1 MPNSRSVCQSLSY
14 VRINIK
20 FNIMEGKIFNDSA
33 NIYQDQAKVLFE
45 YYKSAAEKIVNEEK
59 SYEEKISN
67 AEYQITKYKEDIRKT
82 KKQRTWAW
90 VLCWTLVGLVI
101 ALMKN
106 SRIKELEA
114 MVDEKNRE
122 IAGFRKAYN
131 EIFRDYRVTKMGV
144 AYVPVAKR
152 VAYNDKSFIVDQ
164 SGVTDKE
171 KFTLQVIKQNELIN
185 DAVADLQN
193 LSKSAPIVES
203 STEPE
208 PVNTSDLSK
217 SIQKV
222 NFNDYFGKLDRTLR
236 TISYSLGNIEEY
248 NVELPVV
255 FPDTEYARFL
265 KDHAATKVD
274 GSPIFN
280 VFDTSQFDGDIRKF
294 NQLNE
299 TRKALSNQSE
309 QVDKVLKTLMVDMAD
324 AVQSTAAKKVASAG
338 TLVEY
343 SNRILFN
350 ILKAPYNFYSPVL
363 EADEIERIRNEKF
376 DYESVDYSY
385 KPFNL
390 RDSSKVK
397 LDIRSMSWVA
407 DDGSRTNVPFGV
419 NQIQYEVIAPIV
431 SNLLKDTRKE
441 RIEIYNHIKDQKLSY
456 LNKWHQDTEDFYGRN
471 RAEAADIINLMRS
484 TLSEYSAAYNT
495 LAAYKKTEE
504 SMTASQTLESA
515 VTEAK
520 DNSAEVL
527 AGYQAQAQQVTQT
540 QQEFS
545 DYMDRLHEDIDA
557 RAEKFG
563 YVEYYDASLRDKR
576 ARDTAV
582 AANNVNLLDERRKPL
597 AEVSP
602 LLAQN
607 SELPPEPS
615 IEQAAYEFA
624 GINLNAVAKE
634 ALAELHEVE
643 FAQSSHSVN
652 NVSEPEN
659 EPEPVED
666 LVVEP
671 EDDTEEEV
679 FTSPED
685 GDEGF
690 EDIEDSEDVDDY
702 EEEDEEYD
710 EEEPDEEYE
719 DDEEDVED
727 DYEEGEEELEEDDEE
742 EVEAEEEQEE
752 YIEEEVVDE
761 EQDEDVEEEAEVA
774 EEEAPAPAKVS
785 VGDIEQLVEYLL
797 EEDMDDEYGVQ
808 AVAANLMTLME
819 HLKRAKGD
827 ERSVIEMRLAELY
840 NDAKG
845 IEAELKKS
853 K

>member
-1 MPNSRSVCQSLSY
+1 
-14 VRINIK
+14 
-20 FNIMEGKIFNDSA
+20 MEGKIFNDSA
-33 NIYQDQAKVLFE
+33 NIYQDQAKVLYE

-59 SYEEKISN
+59 IYEDKIKN
-67 AEYQITKYKEDIRKT
+67 AEYQIKKYNEDMGKAKTIRT
-82 KKQRTWAW
+82 IGW
-90 VLCWTLVGLVI
+90 VFCWTLVGLIV
-101 ALMKN
+101 ALIKN
-106 SRIKELEA
+106 SQVKEFEA
-114 MVDEKNRE
+114 LIDEQNGD
-122 IAGFRKAYN
+122 IAKFKQAHKD
-131 EIFRDYRVTKMGV
+131 IFRDYRVTKMGV

-164 SGVTDKE
+164 SGVTGNE

-185 DAVADLQN
+185 EAVANLQD
-193 LSKSAPIVES
+193 LSKSAPIVEGS
-203 STEPE
+203 SEPE
-208 PVNTSDLSK
+208 SINTGDLSK

-255 FPDTEYARFL
+255 FPDTEYAKFL
-265 KDHAATKVD
+265 KEHAATTVD

-280 VFDTSQFDGDIRKF
+280 VFDTNQFDGDIKRF
-294 NQLNE
+294 NDLNE

-324 AVQSTAAKKVASAG
+324 AVQSTAAKKVASASS
-338 TLVEY
+338 LVEY

-363 EADEIERIRNEKF
+363 EAEEIERIRNEKF

-407 DDGSRTNVPFGV
+407 DDGSRTTVPFGV
-419 NQIQYEVIAPIV
+419 NQIQYEIIAPIV

-495 LAAYKKTEE
+495 LTAYKKTEE
-504 SMTASQTLESA
+504 TMKAEQSLESA
-515 VTEAK
+515 VTETQ

-563 YVEYYDASLRDKR
+563 YIEYYDASLRDKK

-582 AANNVNLLDERRKPL
+582 AAENVNLLDERRKPL
-597 AEVSP
+597 AEVNP

-615 IEQAAYEFA
+615 IEKEAYEYA

-634 ALAELHEVE
+634 ALDELDEVE
-643 FAQSSHSVN
+643 HSS
-652 NVSEPEN
+652 VSHDATEPQEDDVIQEPEVQQMADESQ
-659 EPEPVED
+659 EPELPQESDESQDEENDSKSQDEEEIVTVNSVRSKLEELKELD
-666 LVVEP
+666 VDEEYNLDELSTMF
-671 EDDTEEEV
+671 ESIQEQIQTASTEEEMNAA
-679 FTSPED
+679 FEQLHYLNETADSIKAQLSGSEESDDED
-685 GDEGF
+685 ENDDEADF
-690 EDIEDSEDVDDY
+690 NSQ
-702 EEEDEEYD
+702 EEE
-710 EEEPDEEYE
+710 
-719 DDEEDVED
+719 
-727 DYEEGEEELEEDDEE
+727 
-742 EVEAEEEQEE
+742 
-752 YIEEEVVDE
+752 
-761 EQDEDVEEEAEVA
+761 
-774 EEEAPAPAKVS
+774 
-785 VGDIEQLVEYLL
+785 
-797 EEDMDDEYGVQ
+797 
-808 AVAANLMTLME
+808 
-819 HLKRAKGD
+819 
-827 ERSVIEMRLAELY
+827 
-840 NDAKG
+840 
-845 IEAELKKS
+845 
-853 K
+853 

>member
-101 ALMKN
+101 AMMKN

-280 VFDTSQFDGDIRKF
+280 VFDTSQ
-294 NQLNE
+294 E
-299 TRKALSNQSE
+299 
-309 QVDKVLKTLMVDMAD
+309 
-324 AVQSTAAKKVASAG
+324 VQS
-338 TLVEY
+338 
-343 SNRILFN
+343 
-350 ILKAPYNFYSPVL
+350 
-363 EADEIERIRNEKF
+363 
-376 DYESVDYSY
+376 
-385 KPFNL
+385 
-390 RDSSKVK
+390 
-397 LDIRSMSWVA
+397 
-407 DDGSRTNVPFGV
+407 
-419 NQIQYEVIAPIV
+419 
-431 SNLLKDTRKE
+431 
-441 RIEIYNHIKDQKLSY
+441 
-456 LNKWHQDTEDFYGRN
+456 
-471 RAEAADIINLMRS
+471 
-484 TLSEYSAAYNT
+484 
-495 LAAYKKTEE
+495 
-504 SMTASQTLESA
+504 
-515 VTEAK
+515 
-520 DNSAEVL
+520 
-527 AGYQAQAQQVTQT
+527 AQ
-540 QQEFS
+540 
-545 DYMDRLHEDIDA
+545 
-557 RAEKFG
+557 
-563 YVEYYDASLRDKR
+563 
-576 ARDTAV
+576 
-582 AANNVNLLDERRKPL
+582 
-597 AEVSP
+597 
-602 LLAQN
+602 
-607 SELPPEPS
+607 
-615 IEQAAYEFA
+615 
-624 GINLNAVAKE
+624 
-634 ALAELHEVE
+634 
-643 FAQSSHSVN
+643 
-652 NVSEPEN
+652 
-659 EPEPVED
+659 
-666 LVVEP
+666 
-671 EDDTEEEV
+671 
-679 FTSPED
+679 
-685 GDEGF
+685 
-690 EDIEDSEDVDDY
+690 
-702 EEEDEEYD
+702 
-710 EEEPDEEYE
+710 
-719 DDEEDVED
+719 
-727 DYEEGEEELEEDDEE
+727 
-742 EVEAEEEQEE
+742 
-752 YIEEEVVDE
+752 
-761 EQDEDVEEEAEVA
+761 
-774 EEEAPAPAKVS
+774 
-785 VGDIEQLVEYLL
+785 
-797 EEDMDDEYGVQ
+797 
-808 AVAANLMTLME
+808 
-819 HLKRAKGD
+819 
-827 ERSVIEMRLAELY
+827 
-840 NDAKG
+840 
-845 IEAELKKS
+845 
-853 K
+853 

>member
-1 MPNSRSVCQSLSY
+1 
-14 VRINIK
+14 
-20 FNIMEGKIFNDSA
+20 
-33 NIYQDQAKVLFE
+33 
-45 YYKSAAEKIVNEEK
+45 
-59 SYEEKISN
+59 
-67 AEYQITKYKEDIRKT
+67 
-82 KKQRTWAW
+82 
-90 VLCWTLVGLVI
+90 
-101 ALMKN
+101 
-106 SRIKELEA
+106 
-114 MVDEKNRE
+114 
-122 IAGFRKAYN
+122 
-131 EIFRDYRVTKMGV
+131 MGV

-164 SGVTDKE
+164 SGVTGNE

-185 DAVADLQN
+185 EAVANLQD
-193 LSKSAPIVES
+193 LSKSAPIVEGS
-203 STEPE
+203 SEPE
-208 PVNTSDLSK
+208 SINTGDLSK

-255 FPDTEYARFL
+255 FPDTEYAKFL
-265 KDHAATKVD
+265 KEHAATTVD

-280 VFDTSQFDGDIRKF
+280 VFDTNQFDGDIKRF
-294 NQLNE
+294 NDLNE

-324 AVQSTAAKKVASAG
+324 AVQSTAAKKVASASS
-338 TLVEY
+338 LVEY

-363 EADEIERIRNEKF
+363 EAEEIERIRNEKF

-407 DDGSRTNVPFGV
+407 DDGSRTTVPFGV
-419 NQIQYEVIAPIV
+419 NQIQYEIIAPIV

-495 LAAYKKTEE
+495 LTAYKKTEE
-504 SMTASQTLESA
+504 TMKAEQSLESA
-515 VTEAK
+515 VTETQ

-557 RAEKFG
+557 RVEKFG
-563 YVEYYDASLRDKR
+563 YIEYYDASLRDKK

-582 AANNVNLLDERRKPL
+582 AAENVNLLDERRKPL
-597 AEVSP
+597 AEVNP

-615 IEQAAYEFA
+615 IEKEAYEYA

-634 ALAELHEVE
+634 ALDELDEAEHSSVSHDATEPQEDEVVQEPEVE
-643 FAQSSHSVN
+643 QMADESQ
-652 NVSEPEN
+652 EPELPQKSDESQDEEN
-659 EPEPVED
+659 DSKSQDEEEIVTVNSVRSKLEELKELD
-666 LVVEP
+666 VDEEYNLDELSTMF
-671 EDDTEEEV
+671 ESIQEQIQTASTEEEMNAA
-679 FTSPED
+679 FEQLHYLNETADSIKAQLSGSEESDDED
-685 GDEGF
+685 DDEADF
-690 EDIEDSEDVDDY
+690 NSQ
-702 EEEDEEYD
+702 EEE
-710 EEEPDEEYE
+710 
-719 DDEEDVED
+719 
-727 DYEEGEEELEEDDEE
+727 
-742 EVEAEEEQEE
+742 
-752 YIEEEVVDE
+752 
-761 EQDEDVEEEAEVA
+761 
-774 EEEAPAPAKVS
+774 
-785 VGDIEQLVEYLL
+785 
-797 EEDMDDEYGVQ
+797 
-808 AVAANLMTLME
+808 
-819 HLKRAKGD
+819 
-827 ERSVIEMRLAELY
+827 
-840 NDAKG
+840 
-845 IEAELKKS
+845 
-853 K
+853 